1 MQTVRNGSVRTAK
14 RFKPSRSAL
23 TRLKEPLTDIKML
36 APRHNERPS
45 ACTLTMS
52 DVEKNALDYQGS
64 VISAKDSIRAIDRD
78 SKKIKVWP
86 EIHDHK
92 SPTVSAGKA
101 IGVFCQYP
109 PPEEPEHHIRLR
121 EGNSMWLLKKIPSM
135 SFWPWEQLRLL
146 LLAASWSSSL
156 LVCLAGATVLIARNF
171 AKQGDRLNSHTN
183 EIRNIHRVSKIEPF
197 DPNWD
202 R

>member
-1 MQTVRNGSVRTAK
+1 MIGENADGSERLGSDGKAIQAVAK
-14 RFKPSRSAL
+14 RL

-36 APRHNERPS
+36 SPRHNERPS

-64 VISAKDSIRAIDRD
+64 VISAKDSIRAIDRA
-78 SKKIKVWP
+78 SNKVKVWP

-109 PPEEPEHHIRLR
+109 PPEERYI
-121 EGNSMWLLKKIPSM
+121 
-135 SFWPWEQLRLL
+135 
-146 LLAASWSSSL
+146 
-156 LVCLAGATVLIARNF
+156 TF
-171 AKQGDRLNSHTN
+171 A
-183 EIRNIHRVSKIEPF
+183 
-197 DPNWD
+197 
-202 R
+202 